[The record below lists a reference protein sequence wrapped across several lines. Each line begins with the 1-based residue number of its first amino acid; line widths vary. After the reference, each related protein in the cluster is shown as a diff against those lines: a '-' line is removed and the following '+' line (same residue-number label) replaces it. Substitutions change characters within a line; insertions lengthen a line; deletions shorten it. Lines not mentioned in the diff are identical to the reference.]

1 MKKMPQVLVVDDD
14 MMIQIIL
21 GQLIRGF
28 GMEALEAKSAEDVEA
43 LLAQHSPELIL
54 LDINIPGSDTRE
66 LLRSFRADPKLE
78 NTKVIMISGSDNL
91 AEIAAY
97 VNAGADDYILKP
109 FHATLLK
116 TRIIHALDGLER
128 DQRQKGSYTHVKEAK
143 ELLQKVIDANG
154 EMGETLSRDL
164 EAVLDEMKQS
174 CRLLKKAGKSN
185 VRLGSFDH

>member
-1 MKKMPQVLVVDDD
+1 MKKTPQVLVVDDD

-28 GMEALEAKSAEDVEA
+28 GMEALEAKSAEDVES
-43 LLAQHSPELIL
+43 LLSLHSPELIL

-78 NTKVIMISGSDNL
+78 NTKIIMISGSDNL

-128 DQRQKGSYTHVKEAK
+128 DQRQKGSYVHVKEAK
-143 ELLQKVIDANG
+143 QLLQKVIEDHAGMDAPLADGLN
-154 EMGETLSRDL
+154 
-164 EAVLDEMKQS
+164 AVLDEMKES

-185 VRLGSFDH
+185 VRLG